1 MNNQTVETVIQ
12 FSRYKTRSRK
22 SPTGD
27 VLVVHTC
34 GELEERLEFQP
45 FTTQTGQYV
54 NVTCRNEDTSVTTI
68 AVPLQAL
75 LDAVEDI
82 QCRIK
87 P

>member
-1 MNNQTVETVIQ
+1 MSTVTP
-12 FSRYKTRSRK
+12 FSRYKTRARK
-22 SPTGD
+22 TPTGH

-75 LDAVEDI
+75 IDAVEDI

>member
-1 MNNQTVETVIQ
+1 MSTVMP
-12 FSRYKTRSRK
+12 FSRYKTRARK
-22 SPTGD
+22 TPAGH

-34 GELEERLEFQP
+34 SELEERLEFQP

-75 LDAVEDI
+75 IDAVEDI